1 MTPPIVEEC
10 MFIIG
15 GGERTGE
22 WACAVGKI
30 TSLNLREFGRNFL
43 RSTLTWYG
51 STLFWDNKALIN
63 L

>member
-15 GGERTGE
+15 GGERTGG
-22 WACAVGKI
+22 WTCAVGKI
-30 TSLNLREFGRNFL
+30 TSLLRDFGRNFL

>member
-1 MTPPIVEEC
+1 MTPPTVEEC

-15 GGERTGE
+15 GGGERTGDR
-22 WACAVGKI
+22 ACAVGKI
-30 TSLNLREFGRNFL
+30 TSLLRDFGRNFL